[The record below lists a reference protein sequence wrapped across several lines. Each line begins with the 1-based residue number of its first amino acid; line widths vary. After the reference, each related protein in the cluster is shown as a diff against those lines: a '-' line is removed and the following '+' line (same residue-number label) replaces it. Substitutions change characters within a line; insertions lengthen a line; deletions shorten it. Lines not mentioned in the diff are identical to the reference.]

1 MVGRK
6 SRVASQTLSWISS
19 GFWQPSYKS
28 HISDSG
34 RNFWNSEDQHLQK
47 FCNSLMSKI
56 MEYNHQGFA
65 SAQIFVRSARFV
77 EGAQWPV
84 RFVGKKLACFAQI
97 GSRPTAN
104 APQKHQKTA
113 NILRLPQK
121 CPKKTKRIGICGL
134 EENNLTTGSHRN
146 NGRRNCRKNDSRPEF
161 VRWLIFSVGGSKYL
175 AASVVNTSWNCLWG
189 IFVGENS
196 LASRCQ
202 LAKRQ
207 GGCIMRLRSAAK
219 STSFARY
226 SQTLAKYSKT

>member
-1 MVGRK
+1 
-6 SRVASQTLSWISS
+6 
-19 GFWQPSYKS
+19 
-28 HISDSG
+28 
-34 RNFWNSEDQHLQK
+34 
-47 FCNSLMSKI
+47 

-65 SAQIFVRSARFV
+65 SAQIFVRAVCQVRRRSPMTSSVCWEKARV
-77 EGAQWPV
+77 LRSDRLQTN
-84 RFVGKKLACFAQI
+84 CQC
-97 GSRPTAN
+97 PT
-104 APQKHQKTA
+104 KTPK
-113 NILRLPQK
+113 NCQYSPPPPKK

-202 LAKRQ
+202 LAKRR
-207 GGCIMRLRSAAK
+207 GSCIMRLRSAAK
-219 STSFARY
+219 STSCARY
-226 SQTLAKYSKT
+226 SQTLAKYNQTLAKYSKT

>member
-1 MVGRK
+1 MTSSVCWEK
-6 SRVASQTLSWISS
+6 ARVLRSDRLQTNC
-19 GFWQPSYKS
+19 Q
-28 HISDSG
+28 
-34 RNFWNSEDQHLQK
+34 
-47 FCNSLMSKI
+47 C
-56 MEYNHQGFA
+56 
-65 SAQIFVRSARFV
+65 
-77 EGAQWPV
+77 
-84 RFVGKKLACFAQI
+84 
-97 GSRPTAN
+97 PT
-104 APQKHQKTA
+104 KTPK
-113 NILRLPQK
+113 NCQYSPPPPK
-121 CPKKTKRIGICGL
+121 CLKKTKRIGICGL